1 MTSAQQGTAPA
12 AEPDMTTVRKA
23 VGASAIGNATEWFD
37 FAAYSYVVTSTGV
50 NFFPEGSPVRETA
63 GKPLRGT
70 AAAQQF
76 AE

>member
-1 MTSAQQGTAPA
+1 MTSAQQGSAPA

-23 VGASAIGNATEWFD
+23 VGASAIGNATEWLD
-37 FAAYSYVVTSTGV
+37 FAAYSYVGRHV
-50 NFFPEGSPVRETA
+50 
-63 GKPLRGT
+63 GT